1 MKSKITFLKLASLLL
16 TDNKFSGFDIPKPWT
31 DLVRTVA
38 FLSQEIVAAY
48 PFFDSLRTIAI
59 NMDSLP
65 VKLEKLTIVARPSI
79 YITTNRGEFHYLK
92 SPHFLT
98 I

>member
-1 MKSKITFLKLASLLL
+1 MKSKITFPNLVSLLL
-16 TDNKFSGFDIPKPWT
+16 TGNKYSEFDIPKSWT
-31 DLVRTVA
+31 DLVRTVV
-38 FLSQEIVAAY
+38 FLSQEIAAVY

-65 VKLEKLTIVARPSI
+65 IKLEKLTIVARPSI
-79 YITTNRGEFHYLK
+79 YITTNRGEFRYLQ